1 MQTAKAARKGEERL
15 QRLGIY
21 FQAAFADHQQL
32 IENATAAITQCE
44 SRLACFKVPIGS
56 GRWSRLRDHACSDEF
71 VAVLDSTARLR
82 RTSRLIRSIP
92 ATTVA
97 GLTIKARCLPFDTG
111 GSNQVEGSN
120 GSKVDVEALCGLI
133 DEIERLAYIPNAAPP
148 S

>member
-1 MQTAKAARKGEERL
+1 MQTANTARKGEERL

-21 FQAAFADHQQL
+21 FQAAFADHQRL

-44 SRLACFKVPIGS
+44 HRLAYFKVPTGS
-56 GRWSRLRDHACSDEF
+56 GRWSRLRDQACSQEF
-71 VAVLDSTARLR
+71 AAVLDSTARLR

-111 GSNQVEGSN
+111 GNNHLEGSD
-120 GSKVDVEALCGLI
+120 GSKVDVEALCGFI
-133 DEIERLAYIPNAAPP
+133 DEIGRLAYIPNAAIPL
-148 S
+148 